1 MAFPPDLLV
10 HTTIQ
15 HRRLFFH
22 LFFAQ
27 PQFVYYADLE
37 ILEESGIYVK
47 AQLYQ
52 QQDCSSVIVLHF
64 CEDDEFEGLNGK
76 YSMTKDN
83 KIRDP
88 DGAEII
94 YRNLSKINPNDSP
107 ELLSECEVIAANA
120 KFGEKKLP
128 AKFFRR
134 HAIVC

>member
-1 MAFPPDLLV
+1 MY
-10 HTTIQ
+10 
-15 HRRLFFH
+15 
-22 LFFAQ
+22 FAS
-27 PQFVYYADLE
+27 LE
-37 ILEESGIYVK
+37 VFEEGGKYSK
-47 AQLYQ
+47 AELYRKK
-52 QQDCSSVIVLHF
+52 DCSSVIVLHF